1 MTETRKLAAILAADV
16 VGYSPLAGIDEEG
29 TVSRLRALSA
39 ELIDPVNELLQADI
53 FAADGDQLAF
63 RHDIIREAVRGS
75 LLILRSP
82 SLWYLLGIHFH
93 QAWLKFR
100 WAFADARLE
109 LSEIWEQAKADWK
122 RTFS

>member
-1 MTETRKLAAILAADV
+1 MSNSELTITVTDGLYPIGLGGDV
-16 VGYSPLAGIDEEG
+16 I
-29 TVSRLRALSA
+29 
-39 ELIDPVNELLQADI
+39 ELQGCINSHFDK
-53 FAADGDQLAF
+53 AF
-63 RHDIIREAVRGS
+63 EIVAVRGS